1 MPHTIAVQD
10 NGGLWDASAA
20 PGAAAAAAGAAAT
33 VGGSSSHSPSQLGLP
48 VWVWNGLHAY
58 APSAAAVLVEAL
70 DLLTSSISVGLQQV
84 TAATPAATAPG
95 SNDHMG
101 HQQQQQQ
108 QEVLPPAVPDKQQH
122 VSVVEQRWRVAQL
135 ALLAAAATTLTA
147 LKNGTGPVTTLQE
160 QQLGVPN
167 VHSQG
172 QEPPPTA
179 GAPADTVAAGQAAP
193 AGAAPG
199 PSTSTAPAVA
209 GAETGVAG
217 QLAAGLPET
226 GWDTPQQQKL
236 QDSLPGLQQQP
247 QPQGLMQQLAPGA
260 VPADPPVQQQQQTL
274 PGDPQQP
281 VSAVPQPLAAAAAMP
296 GNPGGAAAA
305 APPAEGGPAPGAG
318 GTSQQPQQQQQ
329 QQQPSQ
335 QLGAQ
340 TVAA

>member
-1 MPHTIAVQD
+1 MLHTVAVQD

-20 PGAAAAAAGAAAT
+20 PAAAAAAAGAAAT

-84 TAATPAATAPG
+84 TAAAPAAAAPG

-101 HQQQQQQ
+101 QQQ
-108 QEVLPPAVPDKQQH
+108 QEVLPPALPDKQQH

-147 LKNGTGPVTTLQE
+147 LKNGTGPVTTLHE

-167 VHSQG
+167 GPLHSQG
-172 QEPPPTA
+172 QEPPPAA
-179 GAPADTVAAGQAAP
+179 GPPADTVAAGQAAP
-193 AGAAPG
+193 AAAAPG

-209 GAETGVAG
+209 GAEMGVAG
-217 QLAAGLPET
+217 QFAGLPET
-226 GWDTPQQQKL
+226 GGDTQQQVQ
-236 QDSLPGLQQQP
+236 QDSLPGLQQQQP
-247 QPQGLMQQLAPGA
+247 QPQPQSLMQQLAPGA

-281 VSAVPQPLAAAAAMP
+281 GVSAVPQPMAAAAVP
-296 GNPGGAAAA
+296 GDPGAAPA
-305 APPAEGGPAPGAG
+305 APPAGGGPAPGAG
-318 GTSQQPQQQQQ
+318 GTS